1 MNHRTKQRMMNRGRM
16 LFVTC
21 ICMLFIIIAP
31 NVAAQGLVDDI
42 VPARTIFLEAVDGNK
57 SAVRTALEAFR
68 SLEGRYPHHPLLQA
82 YIGSTLSLRGRDIAA
97 RPVNRMREADEGLE
111 VIDHALSQLKKRLEI
126 GIEAELETKLVAAA
140 TFIALPE
147 LFHRGRE
154 GQRLIAEVIAHPQL
168 AHTPT
173 PLRAF
178 AYMSAATAAQK
189 ERRTDDYQR
198 FLTLVIQTDPQGRDG
213 RKAQQQL
220 KDSTTPK

>member
-1 MNHRTKQRMMNRGRM
+1 MAHRTRQRMMNSERT
-16 LFVTC
+16 LFATC
-21 ICMLFIIIAP
+21 ICILFIAIVP

-42 VPARTIFLEAVDGNK
+42 APARTIFLDAVDGNK
-57 SAVRTALEAFR
+57 SAVRTALKAFR
-68 SLEGRYPHHPLLQA
+68 SLEGRYPHHPVLQA

-111 VIDHALSQLKKRLEI
+111 VIDHALSQLKKHLEI
-126 GIEAELETKLVAAA
+126 SIEAELETKLVAAA

-189 ERRTDDYQR
+189 EGRTDDYQR

-220 KDSTTPK
+220 KDSATPK

>member
-1 MNHRTKQRMMNRGRM
+1 
-16 LFVTC
+16 
-21 ICMLFIIIAP
+21 
-31 NVAAQGLVDDI
+31 
-42 VPARTIFLEAVDGNK
+42 
-57 SAVRTALEAFR
+57 
-68 SLEGRYPHHPLLQA
+68 
-82 YIGSTLSLRGRDIAA
+82 
-97 RPVNRMREADEGLE
+97 MREADEGLE
-111 VIDHALSQLKKRLEI
+111 VIDHALAQLKKHLDI

-189 ERRTDDYQR
+189 EGRTDDYQR

-213 RKAQQQL
+213 RKAQQEL
-220 KDSTTPK
+220 KDSATPK